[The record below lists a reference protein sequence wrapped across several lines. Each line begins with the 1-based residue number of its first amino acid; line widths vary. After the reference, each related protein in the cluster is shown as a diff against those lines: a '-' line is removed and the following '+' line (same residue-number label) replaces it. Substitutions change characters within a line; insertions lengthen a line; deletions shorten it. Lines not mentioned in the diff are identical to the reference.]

1 MAQSDSKLT
10 LYTNPICPFAH
21 RALLTATE
29 KGLSF
34 ETVIIPLGGDKP
46 DWYLKVNP
54 RGTVPTLVHGEHTI
68 HESLLITE
76 YLDDAF
82 FNASP
87 RLLPSDPYQ
96 RYASRFIVD
105 QYGSQVIPA
114 LYQLLRN
121 QDRSQDDK
129 IKEEIT
135 KKLKALLDLY
145 SAQAGEGPYFLGQHI
160 SLADVAILPFI
171 GRFAISLPH
180 YRDFDVLAV
189 DERLK
194 KWHDA
199 FVSRPSW
206 QQTFPPTADIL
217 QGYAKYANPTQ

>member
-29 KGLSF
+29 KGLSSR
-34 ETVIIPLGGDKP
+34 PSSSL
-46 DWYLKVNP
+46 LAVNP

-105 QYGSQVIPA
+105 QFGSQVIPA

-199 FVSRPSW
+199 F
-206 QQTFPPTADIL
+206 
-217 QGYAKYANPTQ
+217 GYAKYANPTQ